1 MDSIQYEDSSRLGE
15 RFRTSRNGQQR
26 SLRGMAASSERDGFT
41 GQQRGFHH
49 LFFSTIQEQGPP
61 PFEKS
66 HCNAA
71 ISFADI
77 DSRVD
82 LVIVRD
88 QESVSILHEI
98 DDWTVQKLLGTL
110 TDEPISFAELCARVR
125 IFGEVPKLVPKR
137 KQAATTMNLVALQE
151 QCDGKRSWVWI
162 DLVARM
168 VVQWLPVFHPG
179 LYQSTDELT
188 GKAEIVYTLLP
199 PDWRLESVSSLPEW
213 CLELQLRACRYGSTV
228 GFDSREMLFGQP
240 LLDYLA
246 ECFMDQM
253 QHSWRTP
260 RGWGSVLSVE
270 RNVRDGWQRYLSLP
284 LPGAEGRSL
293 QAVLH
298 ESRWFVD
305 QACQYRRE
313 LWVHTGHPPLP
324 RLSEPD
330 VVRDKR
336 YGSVQMGIFM
346 GLAEYIV
353 NGVLQRFDEVG
364 CELDGKA
371 NILDEMGKLREEFL
385 HGLPAQGAWRHQEL
399 IDIERAYWPV
409 PVTRSRLLNGG
420 RLDVSKS
427 GYQAMLLGNEA
438 VPRFQEVNFLESM
451 APVRPIA
458 EDPMLDAAK
467 VSRSYLHD
475 IAEENGSRPEPVHVA
490 LADQELDEFASVWKH
505 SFLNWDAQWPTE
517 SLFSFLAMRLSFL
530 VSEILM
536 ELRQEQDDVN
546 SVRLIEQFNRFR
558 LASESEVATIVAYE
572 AELFCQVL
580 EEMTGSHPGLVA
592 RLADIQSRL
601 WEQIQ
606 RLTTH

>member
-1 MDSIQYEDSSRLGE
+1 M
-15 RFRTSRNGQQR
+15 
-26 SLRGMAASSERDGFT
+26 
-41 GQQRGFHH
+41 
-49 LFFSTIQEQGPP
+49 
-61 PFEKS
+61 
-66 HCNAA
+66 
-71 ISFADI
+71 
-77 DSRVD
+77 
-82 LVIVRD
+82 VR
-88 QESVSILHEI
+88 
-98 DDWTVQKLLGTL
+98 
-110 TDEPISFAELCARVR
+110 
-125 IFGEVPKLVPKR
+125 
-137 KQAATTMNLVALQE
+137 
-151 QCDGKRSWVWI
+151 
-162 DLVARM
+162 
-168 VVQWLPVFHPG
+168 
-179 LYQSTDELT
+179 
-188 GKAEIVYTLLP
+188 
-199 PDWRLESVSSLPEW
+199 
-213 CLELQLRACRYGSTV
+213 
-228 GFDSREMLFGQP
+228 
-240 LLDYLA
+240 
-246 ECFMDQM
+246 
-253 QHSWRTP
+253 
-260 RGWGSVLSVE
+260 
-270 RNVRDGWQRYLSLP
+270 
-284 LPGAEGRSL
+284 
-293 QAVLH
+293 
-298 ESRWFVD
+298 
-305 QACQYRRE
+305 
-313 LWVHTGHPPLP
+313 
-324 RLSEPD
+324 
-330 VVRDKR
+330 
-336 YGSVQMGIFM
+336 
-346 GLAEYIV
+346 
-353 NGVLQRFDEVG
+353 
-364 CELDGKA
+364 
-371 NILDEMGKLREEFL
+371 
-385 HGLPAQGAWRHQEL
+385 PAQGAWRHQEL

-409 PVTRSRLLNGG
+409 PITRSRLLNGG